1 MYITPPPP
9 SPIHTFHLVEKKNH
23 LYFLKLF
30 TRAKRQRTKWAKII
44 MYVFCNYDMKVS
56 IFV

>member
-1 MYITPPPP
+1 MYIPPPP
-9 SPIHTFHLVEKKNH
+9 LPNTHFSFSRKKNH

-44 MYVFCNYDMKVS
+44 MYVFCNYNMKVS